1 MVPCAEPNRTEP
13 NRIEPNRPID
23 RPTEPTDPTTEE
35 VRHFLTF
42 VFDNQCRGQARNR
55 RAPTGQLFARS
66 SADSPPEGF
75 TASEG
80 EEKHPHRCRSR
91 RHSHGPVARVSVKPN
106 SRVCLPR
113 AWRRVRSLLFHPGLF
128 KKYISRVS
136 SPSSLIRQGRNK
148 NSRVR
153 RRGNF
158 VFRTSSS
165 KLMEEVFFR
174 EDFLFS
180 PLSLSLFS
188 SEREEIA
195 YVHVRSTLRSPRITN
210 DTTRLSIG
218 CLFVS

>member
-1 MVPCAEPNRTEP
+1 MVPCAEPNRTES
-13 NRIEPNRPID
+13 NRTEPID

-128 KKYISRVS
+128 EKYISRVS
-136 SPSSLIRQGRNK
+136 SPPPLIRGIKIRTFVVEGSFSNFEFEVDGR
-148 NSRVR
+148 SFFS
-153 RRGNF
+153 GGF
-158 VFRTSSS
+158 SFLSS
-165 KLMEEVFFR
+165 
-174 EDFLFS
+174 
-180 PLSLSLFS
+180 LSLSLFS

-195 YVHVRSTLRSPRITN
+195 YGYVHVRSTLRSPRITN

>member
-1 MVPCAEPNRTEP
+1 MSWTSS
-13 NRIEPNRPID
+13 
-23 RPTEPTDPTTEE
+23 
-35 VRHFLTF
+35 
-42 VFDNQCRGQARNR
+42 QQART
-55 RAPTGQLFARS
+55 TGQLFARS

-128 KKYISRVS
+128 EKYISRVS
-136 SPSSLIRQGRNK
+136 SPPPLIRQGRNK

>member
-1 MVPCAEPNRTEP
+1 M
-13 NRIEPNRPID
+13 
-23 RPTEPTDPTTEE
+23 
-35 VRHFLTF
+35 
-42 VFDNQCRGQARNR
+42 
-55 RAPTGQLFARS
+55 FARS

-128 KKYISRVS
+128 EKYISRVS
-136 SPSSLIRQGRNK
+136 SPPPLIRGIKIRAFVVEGSFSNFEFEVDGR
-148 NSRVR
+148 SFFS
-153 RRGNF
+153 GGF
-158 VFRTSSS
+158 SFLSS
-165 KLMEEVFFR
+165 
-174 EDFLFS
+174 
-180 PLSLSLFS
+180 LSLSLFS

-195 YVHVRSTLRSPRITN
+195 YGYVHVRSTLRSPRITN

>member
-91 RHSHGPVARVSVKPN
+91 RHSHGPVARKQRIIPRGGGGLRGIGREAGGR
-106 SRVCLPR
+106 SR
-113 AWRRVRSLLFHPGLF
+113 WWGRRE
-128 KKYISRVS
+128 Y
-136 SPSSLIRQGRNK
+136 
-148 NSRVR
+148 
-153 RRGNF
+153 
-158 VFRTSSS
+158 
-165 KLMEEVFFR
+165 
-174 EDFLFS
+174 
-180 PLSLSLFS
+180 
-188 SEREEIA
+188 
-195 YVHVRSTLRSPRITN
+195 
-210 DTTRLSIG
+210 
-218 CLFVS
+218 

>member
-1 MVPCAEPNRTEP
+1 MCRTEP
-13 NRIEPNRPID
+13 NRIESNRIEPTD
-23 RPTEPTDPTTEE
+23 RSTEPTDPTTEE

-136 SPSSLIRQGRNK
+136 SPPPLIRQGRNK

-153 RRGNF
+153 RRG
-158 VFRTSSS
+158 
-165 KLMEEVFFR
+165 KFFELR
-174 EDFLFS
+174 
-180 PLSLSLFS
+180 
-188 SEREEIA
+188 
-195 YVHVRSTLRSPRITN
+195 VRS
-210 DTTRLSIG
+210 
-218 CLFVS
+218 